1 MITFTTF
8 ILWLHLAAIA
18 LWVGGLFSVAFVS
31 VPVLRREI
39 DSPGDSARLVQIV
52 VARFQRVSREV
63 LLIILLTGA
72 FNLLNAGMAHDFHF
86 TGSYLRLLG
95 TKITLFLVMVAIQ
108 IWQTY
113 RLAPALDPAASG
125 DTDRHIRRYYLTS
138 VINLVLA
145 VTVILMGLKLRY
157 GG

>member
-8 ILWLHLAAIA
+8 ILWLHLAAIS
-18 LWVGGLFSVAFVS
+18 LWVGGLFAVSLVS

-39 DSPGDSARLVQIV
+39 DSPGDSARLVQGV
-52 VARFQRVSREV
+52 VRRFQRISREV

-72 FNLLNAGMAHDFHF
+72 FNLLNAGMAHGFHF
-86 TGSYLRLLG
+86 SGSYLFLLG
-95 TKITLFLVMVAIQ
+95 VKVTLFLVMVAIQ

-113 RLAPALDPAASG
+113 RLIPALDPAASG
-125 DTDRHIRRYYLTS
+125 ASGRHIRRYYLTS